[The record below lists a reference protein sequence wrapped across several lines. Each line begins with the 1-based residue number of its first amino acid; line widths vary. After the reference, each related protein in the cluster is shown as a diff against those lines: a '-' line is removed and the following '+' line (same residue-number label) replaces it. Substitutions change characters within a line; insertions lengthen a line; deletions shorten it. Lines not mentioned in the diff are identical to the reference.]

1 MPVIS
6 HGMTA
11 GITRALC
18 QPPTEYMQ
26 FFHGRNKTDAQPGSP
41 RYIAPARGWVTAMSL
56 EAPSGAKWEVVG
68 KTPAGVL
75 DCEAARQGEGQQAR
89 VNAHAECAGTMEWT
103 GGRVV
108 GKTPAG
114 VLDCEAARPREG
126 QQTRVNA
133 HAECAGTM
141 EWTGGRVV
149 EGARL
154 ESVYTGD
161 RIAGSN
167 PALSAILRRKGS
179 GATAPP
185 RNKNIML
192 G

>member
-1 MPVIS
+1 MDF
-6 HGMTA
+6 
-11 GITRALC
+11 RAIWLG
-18 QPPTEYMQ
+18 TSWTG
-26 FFHGRNKTDAQPGSP
+26 GR
-41 RYIAPARGWVTAMSL
+41 
-56 EAPSGAKWEVVG
+56 VVG
-68 KTPAGVL
+68 KTSAGVL

-89 VNAHAECAGTMEWT
+89 VNAHAECAGT
-103 GGRVV
+103 V
-108 GKTPAG
+108 
-114 VLDCEAARPREG
+114 
-126 QQTRVNA
+126 
-133 HAECAGTM
+133 

-185 RNKNIML
+185 YFVKYRAGDENEVRHRAQPREMRRAMRANPALSAMYFRKL
-192 G
+192 FSDSF

>member
-1 MPVIS
+1 MDF
-6 HGMTA
+6 
-11 GITRALC
+11 RAIWLG
-18 QPPTEYMQ
+18 TSWTG
-26 FFHGRNKTDAQPGSP
+26 GR
-41 RYIAPARGWVTAMSL
+41 
-56 EAPSGAKWEVVG
+56 VVG

-108 GKTPAG
+108 
-114 VLDCEAARPREG
+114 
-126 QQTRVNA
+126 
-133 HAECAGTM
+133 
-141 EWTGGRVV
+141 

-167 PALSAILRRKGS
+167 PALSAMYFWKLFFGQFLAISKTLGFLCFTRLCPDVRMRKFGLFILK
-179 GATAPP
+179 
-185 RNKNIML
+185 
-192 G
+192 

>member
-1 MPVIS
+1 
-6 HGMTA
+6 
-11 GITRALC
+11 
-18 QPPTEYMQ
+18 
-26 FFHGRNKTDAQPGSP
+26 
-41 RYIAPARGWVTAMSL
+41 MSL

-108 GKTPAG
+108 
-114 VLDCEAARPREG
+114 
-126 QQTRVNA
+126 
-133 HAECAGTM
+133 
-141 EWTGGRVV
+141 

-167 PALSAILRRKGS
+167 PALSASLQMPEEAFS
-179 GATAPP
+179 STQTLEEA
-185 RNKNIML
+185 
-192 G
+192 